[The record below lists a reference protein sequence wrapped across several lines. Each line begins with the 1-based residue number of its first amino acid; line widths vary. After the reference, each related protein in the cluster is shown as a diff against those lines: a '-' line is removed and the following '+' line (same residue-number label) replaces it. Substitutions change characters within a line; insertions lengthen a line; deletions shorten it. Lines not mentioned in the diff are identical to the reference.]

1 MEKIMSKSSRT
12 TPTTNAVREL
22 RDDELESVSGG
33 YVYDSTYVMGIVAAQ
48 TNGAFRGRY
57 QLRLDEANSLL
68 STQH

>member
-1 MEKIMSKSSRT
+1 MRKSDDTLRPATLEDHHTLTDSEL
-12 TPTTNAVREL
+12 NAVT
-22 RDDELESVSGG
+22 GG

-48 TNGAFRGRY
+48 TNGAFQGRY